1 MIVFYGYLTMT
12 LTPNPFTLSYVTG
25 VIIDRLVKPLRTV
38 VDYNT
43 EFSGITEATLANVTT
58 SLADVRLRT
67 YTYDIPEIIN
77 TESYHS
83 LQN

>member
-1 MIVFYGYLTMT
+1 MT
-12 LTPNPFTLSYVTG
+12 VDDFLWLLVDNPNTNPFTLFYGTG

-58 SLADVRLRT
+58 SLSDVR
-67 YTYDIPEIIN
+67 
-77 TESYHS
+77 
-83 LQN
+83 